1 MAMETS
7 TIVLI
12 IGGVLGGIFLLYFVS
27 TYNRMIRMRNEVDR
41 AWSNIDVLLQQRYDM
56 IPNLVNVVKG
66 YTKHEEAIFGELIEA
81 RKVAAGA
88 LSAKDVGGVI
98 AAETVLGEMVPRLFA
113 ISEDYPDLKAD
124 SSFVNL
130 QEEMV
135 SIENQVSDR
144 REFYNA
150 AVTNWNIAI
159 SVIPANFVA
168 STMGAKQRDMFRVD
182 NALARKAVK
191 VEF

>member
-27 TYNRMIRMRNEVDR
+27 TYNRMVRMRNEVDR

-150 AVTNWNIAI
+150 AVTNWNTAI

>member
-150 AVTNWNIAI
+150 AVTNWNTAI

>member
-1 MAMETS
+1 
-7 TIVLI
+7 
-12 IGGVLGGIFLLYFVS
+12 
-27 TYNRMIRMRNEVDR
+27 
-41 AWSNIDVLLQQRYDM
+41 M

-81 RKVAAGA
+81 RKVASGA
-88 LSAKDVGGVI
+88 LSAKDVSGLV
-98 AAETVLGEMVPRLFA
+98 AAEAVLGEMVPRLFA

-130 QEEMV
+130 QNEMV

-144 REFYNA
+144 REFYNSS
-150 AVTNWNIAI
+150 VTNWNTAI
-159 SVIPANFVA
+159 CVIPANFVA
-168 STMGAKQRDMFRVD
+168 RSMGAQTRDMFQVD

>member
-66 YTKHEEAIFGELIEA
+66 YTKHELSLIH
-81 RKVAAGA
+81 
-88 LSAKDVGGVI
+88 I
-98 AAETVLGEMVPRLFA
+98 
-113 ISEDYPDLKAD
+113 
-124 SSFVNL
+124 
-130 QEEMV
+130 
-135 SIENQVSDR
+135 
-144 REFYNA
+144 
-150 AVTNWNIAI
+150 
-159 SVIPANFVA
+159 
-168 STMGAKQRDMFRVD
+168 
-182 NALARKAVK
+182 
-191 VEF
+191 

>member
-1 MAMETS
+1 
-7 TIVLI
+7 
-12 IGGVLGGIFLLYFVS
+12 
-27 TYNRMIRMRNEVDR
+27 MIRMRNEVDR

-150 AVTNWNIAI
+150 AVTNWNTAI

-182 NALARKAVK
+182 YAVARKAVK

>member
-66 YTKHEEAIFGELIEA
+66 YTKHEESIFGELIEA

-150 AVTNWNIAI
+150 AVTNWNTAI

>member
-1 MAMETS
+1 MAMGTN
-7 TIVLI
+7 TIILI
-12 IGGVLGGIFLLYFVS
+12 VGGVLGAIFLLYFVS
-27 TYNRMIRMRNEVDR
+27 TYNRMIRLRNEVDR

-124 SSFVNL
+124 SSFLNL

-150 AVTNWNIAI
+150 AVTNWNTAI
-159 SVIPANFVA
+159 CVIPANFVA
-168 STMGAKQRDMFRVD
+168 STMGAKQRDMFKVD
-182 NALARKAVK
+182 NALARRAVK

>member
-88 LSAKDVGGVI
+88 LSTKDVGGVI

-150 AVTNWNIAI
+150 AVTNWNTAI

>member
-1 MAMETS
+1 MAMETN
-7 TIVLI
+7 TIILI
-12 IGGVLGGIFLLYFVS
+12 VGGVIGGVIVLYFIS
-27 TYNRMIRMRNEVDR
+27 TYNRMIRVRNEVDR

-66 YTKHEEAIFGELIEA
+66 YTKHEEAIFSELIEA

-88 LSAKDVGGVI
+88 LSAKDVGGVV
-98 AAETVLGEMVPRLFA
+98 AAEAVLGDMVQRLFA

-124 SSFVNL
+124 TSFLNL

-150 AVTNWNIAI
+150 AVTNWNTAI

-168 STMGAKQRDMFRVD
+168 NTMGAKPRDMFKVD
-182 NALARKAVK
+182 NALARRAVK

>member
-1 MAMETS
+1 MVVETN
-7 TIVLI
+7 TIILVVGGV
-12 IGGVLGGIFLLYFVS
+12 IGGVIVLYFIS
-27 TYNRMIRMRNEVDR
+27 TYNRMIRLRNEVDR

-66 YTKHEEAIFGELIEA
+66 YTKHEEAIFSELIEA

-88 LSAKDVGGVI
+88 LSAKDIGGVV
-98 AAETVLGEMVPRLFA
+98 AAEAVLGDMVPRLFA

-124 SSFVNL
+124 TSFLNL

-150 AVTNWNIAI
+150 AVTNWNTAI

-168 STMGAKQRDMFRVD
+168 STMGAKPRDMFKVD
-182 NALARKAVK
+182 NALARRAVK